1 MAPTRRAFLAG
12 LAASASA
19 DACTPGTATDRA
31 TGPASESER
40 STPPAVATVPGVGPV
55 TPPAVWPQPGQH
67 SPGHTGN
74 MR

>member
-1 MAPTRRAFLAG
+1 MAPTGRPFLAG

-19 DACTPGTATDRA
+19 DACT
-31 TGPASESER
+31 
-40 STPPAVATVPGVGPV
+40 PV

-67 SPGHTGN
+67 SPGHTGT